1 VEVQTAEALVEQEM
15 EALMEHK
22 DKMEL
27 LELVAVA
34 VAATMAIDLE
44 LAEADHAS

>member
-1 VEVQTAEALVEQEM
+1 MEVQTAEALVEQEM

-27 LELVAVA
+27 LELAVAV
-34 VAATMAIDLE
+34 VAATMETGLE
-44 LAEADHAS
+44 LAEADHA